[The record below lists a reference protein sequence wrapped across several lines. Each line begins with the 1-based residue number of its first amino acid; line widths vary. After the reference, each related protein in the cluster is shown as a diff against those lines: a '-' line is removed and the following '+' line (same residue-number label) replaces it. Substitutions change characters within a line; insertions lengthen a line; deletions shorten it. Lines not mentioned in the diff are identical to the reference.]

1 MRVDALNSR
10 GTLVQTDV
18 SLHEL
23 SVGEALRE
31 PAAEPDRL
39 AVVDPASG
47 RRLTYVELPAQS
59 QRVAHGLPSAWPHL
73 LPRHERVSMARKI
86 DLRTVRADALFTSD
100 LSARCRHSD
109 AEITAAIGRAIRS
122 HGGVGGCAGAV
133 AAAYGDR
140 PETAAPRMRW
150 ARAAAERISS
160 SAATS
165 PVADRLSWRHVLVD
179 GGVLR

>member
-1 MRVDALNSR
+1 MLHDESGIGPLVSPGGGLRRIGEDDMRVDALNSR
-10 GTLVQTDV
+10 GRLVHTDV

-23 SVGEALRE
+23 GVGEALRE
-31 PAAEPDRL
+31 AAE
-39 AVVDPASG
+39 
-47 RRLTYVELPAQS
+47 
-59 QRVAHGLPSAWPHL
+59 H
-73 LPRHERVSMARKI
+73 
-86 DLRTVRADALFTSD
+86 
-100 LSARCRHSD
+100 
-109 AEITAAIGRAIRS
+109 
-122 HGGVGGCAGAV
+122 
-133 AAAYGDR
+133 

>member
-10 GTLVQTDV
+10 GRLVHTDV

-23 SVGEALRE
+23 GVGEALRE
-31 PAAEPDRL
+31 AAAEPDRL

-133 AAAYGDR
+133 AAAYGEH

>member
-10 GTLVQTDV
+10 ATLVQTDV

-23 SVGEALRE
+23 GVGEALRE
-31 PAAEPDRL
+31 AAAEPDRL
-39 AVVDPASG
+39 VVVDPASG
-47 RRLTYVELPAQS
+47 RRLTYVEPPPQS
-59 QRVAHGLPSAWPHL
+59 QCVAHGLPSACPHL
-73 LPRHERVSMARKI
+73 LPRQEGVSMAREI
-86 DLRTVRADALFTSD
+86 DLRTARADALFTSN
-100 LSARCRHSD
+100 LSARCYHSE
-109 AEITAAIGRAIRS
+109 AQVAAAIRRAIRS

-133 AAAYGDR
+133 AAAYGEH

-165 PVADRLSWRHVLVD
+165 PVADRQSWRHVPVD
-179 GGVLR
+179 GGARR